1 MSPSAEAS
9 SSESDKQGIAFAE
22 QMGKHQQIGD
32 AAGVGELSVPVETDE
47 FLSGDMETP
56 LRAFLKP
63 GNNLVPREPERSFC
77 GDLHKPSLP

>member
-9 SSESDKQGIAFAE
+9 SSESDKQRIAFVE

-32 AAGVGELSVPVETDE
+32 AARVGEPSLTVETDE

-56 LRAFLKP
+56 LRAFLKS